1 MEKVSM
7 IGIDL
12 AKNWFQLHGA
22 AADGSVVFRKKL
34 VRHKVLDFL
43 ASQPNC
49 PVAMCRVSYYSVMSR
64 AVFPTFP
71 ARSVS
76 V

>member
-34 VRHKVLDFL
+34 VWHKVLDFL

-49 PVAMCRVSYYSVMSR
+49 PVAMEACAGSFFLDRPELSNSTYR
-64 AVFPTFP
+64 
-71 ARSVS
+71 RR
-76 V
+76 